1 MSQTTVRAAH
11 REPPGGEMPGKPAGV
26 TAPRRTMVVT
36 PVAAGAAFA
45 ASWVA
50 GLSVWSASTDVRSD
64 GARIV
69 AAYAGH
75 EGVASLQFLL
85 TEGIASLALAVVA
98 IAVGRAG
105 LVARPRPGGRS
116 GARACLLAG
125 LTTAAGLTAAAI
137 GLVQCGIGLY
147 LTSSVVPAGQ
157 ADSAAVLT
165 EAINRLDG
173 VKMFVLAA
181 MAIAGT
187 VMAIETGL
195 LPRWLRWT
203 GVALAAAIVA
213 SGVGY
218 AFLNAAMAMAAWL
231 SLPLLIVW
239 VAGSGIVVS
248 RRARVTR

>member
-1 MSQTTVRAAH
+1 M
-11 REPPGGEMPGKPAGV
+11 
-26 TAPRRTMVVT
+26 
-36 PVAAGAAFA
+36 
-45 ASWVA
+45 
-50 GLSVWSASTDVRSD
+50 
-64 GARIV
+64 
-69 AAYAGH
+69 
-75 EGVASLQFLL
+75 
-85 TEGIASLALAVVA
+85 
-98 IAVGRAG
+98 
-105 LVARPRPGGRS
+105 
-116 GARACLLAG
+116 
-125 LTTAAGLTAAAI
+125 
-137 GLVQCGIGLY
+137 QCGIGLY

-157 ADSAAVLT
+157 AHSAAVLT

-239 VAGSGIVVS
+239 VAGSASWS
-248 RRARVTR
+248 RGERGSRGNAAIYSSAGEDRSRCRAWG